1 VTPRRKLTPA
11 QRAELWRRQE
21 GKCGCG
27 CGEPLTGDTR
37 IDQDEHENCR
47 WVSGD
52 DSLANRRL
60 MLKHHHA
67 VKTKTD
73 RKIIAKVKRQAAKH
87 RGERKNITRNI
98 PSRGFDKRHQP
109 LRRERRDNTKY
120 LDGGAS

>member
-1 VTPRRKLTPA
+1 MKPRRRLTPA
-11 QRAELWRRQE
+11 QRAIRWERQ
-21 GKCGCG
+21 GGLCGCN

-37 IDQDEHENCR
+37 TDQDEHENCR

-67 VKTKTD
+67 EKTRTD

-87 RGERKNITRNI
+87 NGAHKPGRKIG
-98 PSRGFDKRHQP
+98 SRGFDKRWRKR
-109 LRRERRDNTKY
+109 LDGTTERR
-120 LDGGAS
+120 AAE